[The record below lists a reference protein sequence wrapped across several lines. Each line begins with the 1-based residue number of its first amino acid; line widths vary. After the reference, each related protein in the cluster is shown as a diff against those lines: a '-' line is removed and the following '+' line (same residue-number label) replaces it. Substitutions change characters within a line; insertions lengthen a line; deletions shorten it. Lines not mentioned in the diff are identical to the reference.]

1 MPYERLTVDAVGME
15 WRAGSRQLT
24 LKRPFAERDFDEHG
38 PEAAQQA
45 GAEDEGGDAEQEEP
59 EAEAEAEEEEEAI
72 ERAESA
78 EVPSVDE
85 GVVGAGQP
93 DVRTEIAPTMYLPTT
108 HIPRRLPSR
117 RQIF

>member
-59 EAEAEAEEEEEAI
+59 EAEAEAEEEEAI
-72 ERAESA
+72 EHAESA

-85 GVVGAGQP
+85 GVVGDGQP

>member
-38 PEAAQQA
+38 PQAAQQA
-45 GAEDEGGDAEQEEP
+45 GAEEEGGDAEQEEP
-59 EAEAEAEEEEEAI
+59 EPEAEEEGAI
-72 ERAESA
+72 EHAESA
-78 EVPSVDE
+78 EVPSVEED
-85 GVVGAGQP
+85 VVGDGQP